1 MIAPII
7 LGFAL
12 LGVAFLHAVWRY
24 NLIYVYDSE
33 IDTRGLVYP
42 RALMQLLLGLY
53 FSEVCLIGLFSLR
66 GAFIP
71 LVLTAALLV
80 VTGLVHHSLINALG
94 PLLWS
99 LPKSLTVERD
109 QPMQTPG
116 PGEPGYDAEDPGHFG
131 RRARRTSFL
140 SEPDSDDEIQHEVGA
155 SRAVE
160 GLDNV
165 GETLKGGFKTAM
177 KKKIDKSLPEVN
189 VGLGSLASFWRR
201 WLSPQPDEKSNWLLR
216 WLHPEVYADYT
227 ILRRMVPTDL
237 PEPNYPEEVERDV
250 YYPPSFIAKPPC
262 LWIPR
267 DPAGVSRQ
275 EVTHTEKVIPM
286 TDEHVSMD
294 EHGRLK
300 IDLETSRLVFDIDRL
315 RY

>member
-1 MIAPII
+1 M
-7 LGFAL
+7 
-12 LGVAFLHAVWRY
+12 WRY

-53 FSEVCLIGLFSLR
+53 FSEVCLIGLFTLK

-71 LVLTAALLV
+71 VVMMAALLV
-80 VTGLVHHSLINALG
+80 ITGLVHHSLINALG

-99 LPKSLTVERD
+99 LPKSLTVEKD
-109 QPMQTPG
+109 QSLMPSASAPG
-116 PGEPGYDAEDPGHFG
+116 LGHNVEDPERFG
-131 RRARRTSFL
+131 GRNTDVADD
-140 SEPDSDDEIQHEVGA
+140 DSDDEVQHEVGT
-155 SRAVE
+155 SRGVE
-160 GLDNV
+160 GLDGAV
-165 GETLKGGFKTAM
+165 DTLKGGFKVSM
-177 KKKIDKSLPEVN
+177 KKRLNASLPELN
-189 VGLGSLASFWRR
+189 VGLGALATFWRR
-201 WLSPQPDEKSNWLLR
+201 WLSPDPSVKSNFLLR
-216 WLHPEVYADYT
+216 WLHPEVYTDYT

-237 PEPNYPEEVERDV
+237 PEPKYPEGVEQDV
-250 YYPPSFIAKPPC
+250 YYPPSYIGKPPC

-275 EVTHTEKVIPM
+275 EVAHTEKAIPM

-300 IDLETSRLVFDIDRL
+300 IDLETSRLVFDNDRL